1 MGRGHFSLK
10 VLGAPPPS
18 APDGKQPA
26 LALLPGVIGAAVT
39 QGIRIRRRDAR
50 CICSCPGLWGSLGVP
65 EGPWRSLGKPGTFSD
80 LQGVETTALLHICR
94 SLTAFF
100 IIIIIVVVVT
110 DRQQA
115 PPSFICFFSSTF
127 TGRQEKSQTDAI

>member
-1 MGRGHFSLK
+1 M
-10 VLGAPPPS
+10 
-18 APDGKQPA
+18 
-26 LALLPGVIGAAVT
+26 
-39 QGIRIRRRDAR
+39 
-50 CICSCPGLWGSLGVP
+50 LGVVSAAALVSG
-65 EGPWRSLGKPGTFSD
+65 GPWRSLGKPGTFSD

-100 IIIIIVVVVT
+100 IIIIIMIVVVT